1 MKINITTIRYKIHA
15 RAWKLLLI
23 ALIPMTGCV
32 AVKTE
37 DSQSYEVTHP
47 QVRKIPPVVNGSIFD
62 ADSSRP
68 LFEDIKARYVGDIL
82 TIVLVEKTDAK
93 KSANTEITKES
104 TGSTGAT
111 TLFGRTLGT
120 DTNHDLLT
128 MGTESSNEFTGEGDS
143 DQSNSLTGTIAVTV
157 AEVLPNGNLFVRGQ
171 KRTHINQGDEFIKI
185 SGIVRA
191 VDIGQDN
198 SVPSTLMADAQITYS
213 GSGAV
218 ADSNSMGWISRFFNS
233 PLWPL

>member
-1 MKINITTIRYKIHA
+1 MIVASKTQWVSNMKLWA
-15 RAWKLLLI
+15 RSVLLVL
-23 ALIPMTGCV
+23 PMVGCV
-32 AVKTE
+32 SVRTADTRNYE
-37 DSQSYEVTHP
+37 PSYP
-47 QVRKIPPVVNGSIFD
+47 QARKEQPVMNGAIFN

-82 TIVLVEKTDAK
+82 TVVLVEKTDAK
-93 KSANTEITKES
+93 KSANTEITKET

-128 MGTESSNEFTGEGDS
+128 MGIQSSNDFTGEGDS

-157 AEVLPNGNLFVRGQ
+157 AEVLPNGNLFVRGK
-171 KRTHINQGDEFIKI
+171 KRVLINQGDEFIKI
-185 SGIVRA
+185 SGIVRVA
-191 VDIGQDN
+191 DVRQDN
-198 SVPSTLMADAQITYS
+198 TISSTLIADAQITYS
-213 GSGAV
+213 GSGAI
-218 ADSNSMGWISRFFNS
+218 ADSNSMGWITRFFNS

>member
-1 MKINITTIRYKIHA
+1 MVDARKNWWVSDMKLWA
-15 RAWKLLLI
+15 LSLLAIL
-23 ALIPMTGCV
+23 LTSGCV
-32 AVKTE
+32 SVRTADTR
-37 DSQSYEVTHP
+37 SYEPAYP
-47 QVRKIPPVVNGSIFD
+47 QARKVQPVMNGSIFN

-82 TIVLVEKTDAK
+82 TVVLTEKTDAK
-93 KSANTEITKES
+93 KSANTDITKET

-128 MGTESSNEFTGEGDS
+128 MGTQSSNEFAGAGDS

-157 AEVLPNGNLFVRGQ
+157 AEVFPNGNLFVRGQ
-171 KRTHINQGDEFIKI
+171 KRVHINQGDEFIKI
-185 SGIVRA
+185 SGMVRA
-191 VDIGQDN
+191 ADVRQDN
-198 SVPSTLMADAQITYS
+198 TVSSTLIADAQITYS
-213 GSGAV
+213 GSGAI

-233 PLWPL
+233 PIWPL

>member
-1 MKINITTIRYKIHA
+1 MIDARKTQWVSNMKL
-15 RAWKLLLI
+15 WVFSLLVVL
-23 ALIPMTGCV
+23 PMAGCV
-32 AVKTE
+32 SVKTADNQNYE
-37 DSQSYEVTHP
+37 PSYP
-47 QVRKIPPVVNGSIFD
+47 QARKVQPMMNGSIFN

-82 TIVLVEKTDAK
+82 TVVLVEKTDAK
-93 KSANTEITKES
+93 KSANTETTKET
-104 TGSTGAT
+104 TGSAGPT

-128 MGTESSNEFTGEGDS
+128 MGTQSSNEFTGEGDS

-171 KRTHINQGDEFIKI
+171 KRVHINQGDEFIKI
-185 SGIVRA
+185 SGIIRSADVR
-191 VDIGQDN
+191 QDN
-198 SVPSTLMADAQITYS
+198 TISSTLIADAQITYS
-213 GSGAV
+213 GSGAI
-218 ADSNSMGWISRFFNS
+218 ADSNSMGWITRFFNS